1 MCLNL
6 KLLEMNTLCL
16 IYLLNENKGAML
28 FGEGGDCGRNLE
40 LLARKAIEWSEINEL
55 LWELKS

>member
-1 MCLNL
+1 
-6 KLLEMNTLCL
+6 MNTLCL

-40 LLARKAIEWSEINEL
+40 LLARKAIEWSKINEL